1 MSIRQ
6 LSVIKFMANLIVDEG
21 NTLCKIAVV
30 DKSEVLCEASAP
42 DFDLE
47 RATGLIEQ
55 FAIEQA
61 IVASTRGG
69 AERICEQLRSKIARV
84 LHFTS
89 LTEVPIEIEY
99 SSRQTLGADRIA
111 AAVGVV
117 CGMGIKDALVVDM
130 GSAITFD
137 TIESG
142 AFRGG
147 NISLGVGMRFRALHE
162 FTASLPL
169 CCAIEPNREFGR
181 STTEAIEQGV
191 MQGIL
196 YEIEGYVERISAKN
210 RELSIVFCGG
220 DAKYFVNQIKNAIFA
235 GRKLMFTGL
244 NLILE
249 YNVSKNNI

>member
-1 MSIRQ
+1 MANSQKLIANH
-6 LSVIKFMANLIVDEG
+6 MANLIVDEG

-42 DFDLE
+42 DFDLAKAVE
-47 RATGLIEQ
+47 LVEQ

-89 LTEVPIEIEY
+89 QTEVPIEIDY

-111 AAVGVV
+111 VAVGVV
-117 CGMGIKDALVVDM
+117 CGMGVKDALVVDM

-137 TIESG
+137 IIEDG
-142 AFRGG
+142 TFKGG
-147 NISLGVGMRFRALHE
+147 NISLGVAMRFKALHE
-162 FTASLPL
+162 FTAALPL
-169 CCAIEPNREFGR
+169 CSATEPNSKFGI

-196 YEIEGYVERISAKN
+196 HEIEGYAERISSANVKKC
-210 RELSIVFCGG
+210 IIFCGG
-220 DAKYFVNQIKNAIFA
+220 DAEYFVNRIKSAIFA
-235 GRKLMFTGL
+235 PRKLMFTGL

-249 YNVSKNNI
+249 YNVSKNNV